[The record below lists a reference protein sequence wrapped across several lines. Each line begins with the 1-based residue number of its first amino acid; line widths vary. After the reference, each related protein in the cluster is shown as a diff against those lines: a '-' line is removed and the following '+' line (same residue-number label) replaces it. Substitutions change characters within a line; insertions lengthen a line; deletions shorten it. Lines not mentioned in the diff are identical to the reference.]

1 MRTTLFIFAL
11 FFLASCNQTE
21 TGSVSRGNIN
31 AEAPYLWTSSFP
43 KQLHIS
49 SAFNAQPSDI
59 TSIRAVG
66 DAWTTAVENKK
77 TFFTYTTG
85 ATEKTV
91 GLGSTS
97 ALNDGILGVYKATTW
112 PYPDYPDALA
122 VTQIFAYR
130 YNVGSSSEY
139 VDIQEADII
148 MNYQNFHFD
157 DPAVTYDYDLRT
169 VMLHEMGHFLGL
181 SHKSR
186 FSNRNDSVMYPSI
199 YNTEVKQTPKLID
212 VGDIA
217 SKYSITLSGS
227 GSPAIQGQGIK
238 YEPKGPGAAVRI
250 ILELKANGDCV
261 HYEDGA
267 EILRHHIDKI

>member
-11 FFLASCNQTE
+11 TFLASCNQSE

-31 AEAPYLWTSSFP
+31 SEAPYLWTSSFP
-43 KQLHIS
+43 KQLRIS
-49 SAFNAQPSDI
+49 SAFDVRPADV
-59 TSIRAVG
+59 TSIQAVG
-66 DAWTTAVENKK
+66 NAWSTAVENKK
-77 TFFTYTTG
+77 TFFTYSTG
-85 ATEKTV
+85 ATEKTI

-97 ALNDGILGVYKATTW
+97 ALNDGVLGVYKATTW

-130 YNVGSSSEY
+130 YNVGTSSEY

-148 MNYQNFHFD
+148 MNYQNFSFD
-157 DPAVTYDYDLRT
+157 DPSISYDYDLRT

-181 SHKSR
+181 SHKSKY
-186 FSNRNDSVMYPSI
+186 SDRNASVMFPSI
-199 YNTEVKQTPKLID
+199 YNHEIKQNPKLVD

-217 SKYSITLSGS
+217 SKYGVTLSGS
-227 GSPAIQGQGIK
+227 GSAAIAGNAQK
-238 YEPKGPGAAVRI
+238 YEPNGPGTAVKI
-250 ILELKANGDCV
+250 ILELRANGDCV

-267 EILRHHIDKI
+267 ETLRHHAENI

>member
-11 FFLASCNQTE
+11 FFLASCNQSE
-21 TGSVSRGNIN
+21 TGSISRGNIN

-43 KQLHIS
+43 KQLQIS
-49 SAFNAQPSDI
+49 AAFSTRPADI
-59 TSIRAVG
+59 TSIQAVG
-66 DAWTTAVENKK
+66 NAWTTAVENKK

-130 YNVGSSSEY
+130 YNVGASNEY

-186 FSNRNDSVMYPSI
+186 FSNRDDSVMYPSI
-199 YNTEVKQTPKLID
+199 YNHESKPTPKPID
-212 VGDIA
+212 ISDIA

-227 GSPAIQGQGIK
+227 GAPGIQGNGIK
-238 YEPKGPGAAVRI
+238 YEPKGPGTAVKI
-250 ILELKANGDCV
+250 ILELKASGDCV

-267 EILRHHIDKI
+267 EILRHRID

>member
-1 MRTTLFIFAL
+1 MRTTLFIFGL
-11 FFLASCNQTE
+11 IFLASCNQSE

-43 KQLHIS
+43 KQLQIS
-49 SAFNAQPSDI
+49 AAFNSRPADV
-59 TSIRAVG
+59 TSIQTVG
-66 DAWTTAVENKK
+66 NAWSTAVENKK
-77 TFFTYTTG
+77 TFFSYSTG
-85 ATEKTV
+85 ATEKTI

-97 ALNDGILGVYKATTW
+97 ALNDGIFGIYKAVTW

-122 VTQIFAYR
+122 VTQIFAFR

-148 MNYQNFHFD
+148 MNYQNFNFD
-157 DPAVTYDYDLRT
+157 DPSITYDYDLQT

-181 SHKSR
+181 SHKSK
-186 FSNRNDSVMYPSI
+186 FSNRNDSVMFPSI
-199 YNTEVKQTPKLID
+199 FNYEIKQTPKLVD

-217 SKYSITLSGS
+217 SKYGVTLSGS
-227 GSPAIQGQGIK
+227 GGASSIVGSSKI
-238 YEPKGPGAAVRI
+238 YEPNGPGTAVRI
-250 ILELKANGDCV
+250 ILELRANGDCV

-267 EILRHHIDKI
+267 EILRHRID

>member
-11 FFLASCNQTE
+11 IFLASCNKTE
-21 TGSVSRGNIN
+21 TGSVTRGNIN

-49 SAFNAQPSDI
+49 DAFDVRPADI
-59 TSIRAVG
+59 TSIQAVG
-66 DAWTTAVENKK
+66 DAWSTAVENKK
-77 TFFTYTTG
+77 TFFTYRTN
-85 ATEKTV
+85 AVTEKTI

-130 YNVGSSSEY
+130 YNVGTSSEY

-157 DPAVTYDYDLRT
+157 DPSISYDYDLRT

-181 SHKSR
+181 SHKSK
-186 FSNRNDSVMYPSI
+186 FSDRTASVMYPSI
-199 YNTEVKQTPKLID
+199 YNYEVKQTPKTVDI
-212 VGDIA
+212 GDIA

-227 GSPAIQGQGIK
+227 GASAIKGDSIK
-238 YEPKGPGAAVRI
+238 YEPQGTGTAVKI

-261 HYEDGA
+261 HWEDGA
-267 EILRHHIDKI
+267 EILRHRMK

>member
-11 FFLASCNQTE
+11 FFLASCNQSE

-43 KQLHIS
+43 KQLQIS
-49 SAFNAQPSDI
+49 AAFNTRPADI
-59 TSIRAVG
+59 TSIQEVG
-66 DAWTTAVENKK
+66 NAWSTAVENKK
-77 TFFTYTTG
+77 TFFSYSTG
-85 ATEKTV
+85 ATEKTT
-91 GLGSTS
+91 GLSSTS
-97 ALNDGILGVYKATTW
+97 ALNDGIFGVYKATTW

-181 SHKSR
+181 SHKSK
-186 FSNRNDSVMYPSI
+186 FSDRTQSVMYPSI
-199 YNTEVKQTPKLID
+199 YNYEIKQTPKLVD

-217 SKYSITLSGS
+217 SKYKVTLSGS
-227 GSPAIQGQGIK
+227 GSSAMKGESIN
-238 YEPKGPGAAVRI
+238 YEPKGPGVAVKI
-250 ILELKANGDCV
+250 ILELKASGDCV

-267 EILRHHIDKI
+267 EILRHRID